1 MSKKKSILKEFTPE
15 QPEYDYIP
23 TAKEVEVMDTM
34 FPRFIS
40 AEHVRNAHYAYLDS
54 RNIVEYINDSV
65 RRFTTNTD
73 ERDYIEDWQARVHV
87 QTTRNKTLAILG
99 KLVSVLPIAQFKG
112 RGDEDMRK
120 GVLLTNLYEYAEE
133 EDDYDELM
141 TFALL
146 EAIVKG
152 TVIGYEGVEI
162 KTRKIRNVKGG
173 ADNITVSEVNEK
185 KTTLPGSIVP
195 LEDFYPSS
203 IGIRSIKKM
212 PFCFWRSEIPFEEFI
227 QDWSMYKRHTL
238 VRPFAREFN
247 AEDVQPFYKDYIS
260 GLTKDGNV
268 EILRYYD
275 RENDQFVISA
285 NGIWLNPLKNKE
297 EEFVV
302 SPLPFNHKELP
313 FWDVKFD
320 FFGSDFFY
328 GKSLPDRLKSMQDV
342 LNVLTNMSLDQ
353 SFLTIFPP
361 ILMAGFDD
369 IEDDY
374 LRPGRRIPVDTGGL
388 PLNQSFMKLD
398 PGTPSGWH
406 QFILQYTRDLMEEAS
421 VDKVQQGVAGVGER
435 TTARE
440 ISVAA
445 EGVSSI
451 LGLFGRMVNSG
462 IKRKAY
468 LKGAN
473 ILQFW
478 TDPKSPMLQQLGGEE
493 GKKDFKKIFNTYE
506 IDNTTLTDGKRGLK
520 IIEFYKNKKF
530 VPNKKILET
539 RAALLKAEKN
549 TEVEVFAVAP
559 EYIRDFKYDIK
570 LVTNVKSEG
579 SKEVEKALQLEKVR
593 VYLSFFPEL
602 VDKVELAAQTAE
614 KMGDDPTKVL
624 KPDVINPQPLEKN
637 NELDRGVSQ
646 NPTENVANNMARSVK
661 GGEGA
666 AQLAQ
671 IQASMQG

>member
-1 MSKKKSILKEFTPE
+1 MSNKKSRLKEFVPE
-15 QPEYDYIP
+15 QPEYDYVP
-23 TAKEVEVMDTM
+23 TDEEVGVMDVV
-34 FPRFIS
+34 FQRFTCV
-40 AEHVRNAHYAYLDS
+40 EHARNAHYQYLDG
-54 RNIVEYINDSV
+54 RNIIEYINDSV

-112 RGDEDMRK
+112 RGEEDARK
-120 GVLLTNLYEYAEE
+120 GILLTNLYEYAEE
-133 EDDYDELM
+133 VDDYEELM
-141 TFALL
+141 TFVLL

-152 TVIGYEGVEI
+152 TVIGYEGAEV
-162 KTRKIRNVKGG
+162 KTRKIRNVKGSN
-173 ADNITVSEVNEK
+173 DNITISEVTEK
-185 KTTLPGSIVP
+185 NTALPGKIVP

-203 IGIRSIKKM
+203 VGVRNIKKM
-212 PFCFWRSEIPFEEFI
+212 PFCFWRTEIPYEEFI
-227 QDWSMYKRHTL
+227 QNWSMYNRYSL
-238 VRPFAREFN
+238 
-247 AEDVQPFYKDYIS
+247 VQPHSHQLTEDDMKPFYHDYIS
-260 GLTKDGNV
+260 GLTKDGSV

-275 RENDQFVISA
+275 RENDQYVISA
-285 NGIWLNPLKNKE
+285 NGIWLNPLKDKE
-297 EEFVV
+297 GKFIV

-313 FWDVKFD
+313 FWDIKFD

-406 QFILQYTRDLMEEAS
+406 QFIIQYTRDLMEEAS

-445 EGVSSI
+445 EGVSAV
-451 LGLFGRMVNSG
+451 LGLFGRMVHNG
-462 IKRKAY
+462 LKNKAF

-473 ILQFW
+473 ILQYW
-478 TDPKSPMLQQLGGEE
+478 TDPKSPMLQKLGGEG
-493 GKKDFKKIFNTYE
+493 GKEEFAKVFNTYE
-506 IDNTTLTDGKRGLK
+506 IDNTVLTSGKRGLK
-520 IIEFYKNKKF
+520 IIEFYKNKKAL
-530 VPNKKILET
+530 PNKVELET
-539 RAALLKAEKN
+539 RAALLKAEKD
-549 TEVEVFAVAP
+549 TEVEVLAILP

-602 VDKVELAAQTAE
+602 IDKTELAAQTAE
-614 KMGDDPTKVL
+614 KMGDDPMKIL
-624 KPDVINPQPLEKN
+624 KPDVIDPQPIEQN
-637 NELDRGVSQ
+637 NELDSGVSQ
-646 NPTENVANNMARSVK
+646 NPTENVANNLARSAK

-671 IQASMQG
+671 LQTAMQG